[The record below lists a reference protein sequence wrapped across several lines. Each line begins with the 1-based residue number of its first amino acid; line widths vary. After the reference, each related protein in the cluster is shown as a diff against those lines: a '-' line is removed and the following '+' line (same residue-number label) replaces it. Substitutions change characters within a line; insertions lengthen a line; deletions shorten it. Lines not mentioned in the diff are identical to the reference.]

1 MAYYAP
7 PAAPFPLQAH
17 SASDGVFG
25 FARANDVGG
34 NVNLASAAT
43 VVMELKNTAGA
54 WVDVASKA
62 TGAIAWDAA
71 QLVYFATLQSSVWAA
86 YPAAVIAYRVRDGWG
101 DGFDNILA
109 FGAITLSDR

>member
-1 MAYYAP
+1 MAYYSP
-7 PAAPFPLQAH
+7 PDAPFALKAH
-17 SASDGVFG
+17 SASDAMFG
-25 FARANDVGG
+25 FARANDAGA

-43 VVMELKNTAGA
+43 VVMELQNAAGA

-71 QLVYFATLQSSVWAA
+71 QLVYFATLQATVWAT
-86 YPAAVIAYRVRDGWG
+86 YPAPVIAYRVRDGWS